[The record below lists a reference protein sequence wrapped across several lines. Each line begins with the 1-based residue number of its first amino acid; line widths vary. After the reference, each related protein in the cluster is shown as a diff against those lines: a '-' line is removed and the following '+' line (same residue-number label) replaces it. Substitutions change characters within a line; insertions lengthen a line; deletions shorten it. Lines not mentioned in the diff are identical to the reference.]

1 MSMSRL
7 FGVGVALACSLA
19 LSVGAPRG
27 PVGAPRG
34 DEKPSSYVFGKPP
47 VNARGIKGMADLRG
61 KPVLID
67 FWGTH

>member
-1 MSMSRL
+1 MSMSRG
-7 FGVGVALACSLA
+7 FGVGVVLACCAA
-19 LSVGAPRG
+19 LSA
-27 PVGAPRG
+27 GAPRG

-47 VNARGIKGMADLRG
+47 VNAKGIKGMADLRG